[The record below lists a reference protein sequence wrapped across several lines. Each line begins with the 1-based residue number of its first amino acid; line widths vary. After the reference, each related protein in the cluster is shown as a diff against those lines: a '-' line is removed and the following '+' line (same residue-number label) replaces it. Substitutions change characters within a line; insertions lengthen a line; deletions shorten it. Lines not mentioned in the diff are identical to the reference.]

1 MAGVTKTVRQG
12 PKATHQ
18 VRTFVL
24 LILPPLI
31 FGFFPSSLMASNA
44 ASFDYSLYAETLK
57 NYVNPSGLVNYQ
69 KLKSA
74 GAELRAFVQQLAR
87 TSPENHP
94 EIFPNRETQLAYW
107 INAYNAFAL
116 KGVTD
121 NYPTKSIRSIKY
133 LYGFFWR
140 MKFEAGRRKYTLR
153 HIENEIIRKRY
164 QDPRIHFTL
173 VYASMGCPR
182 LRREPYLPE
191 RLSQQLDEGARS
203 FIGENQNVQ
212 IDEADGK
219 LRLSKVFAPSWY
231 EGDFLYWY
239 SLKFPGSKPGI
250 RNYLALYLSN
260 GRKQLLEAHPYLKPE
275 YLDFDWSLNDQA
287 LHPAF

>member
-1 MAGVTKTVRQG
+1 MVGSTGTALQGAKAIHQIKTV
-12 PKATHQ
+12 
-18 VRTFVL
+18 VL
-24 LILPPLI
+24 VILPYLILE
-31 FGFFPSSLMASNA
+31 FFPPRLMASTPIP
-44 ASFDYSLYAETLK
+44 FDYSLYAETLK
-57 NYVNPSGLVNYQ
+57 TYVDQNGLVNYQ
-69 KLKSA
+69 RLKSA
-74 GAELRAFVQQLAR
+74 GAELRAFVQQLAK

-140 MKFEAGRRKYTLR
+140 MKFETGRRKYTLR

-182 LRREPYLPE
+182 LRREPFLPE
-191 RLSQQLDEGARS
+191 RLSEQLDDGARS
-203 FIGENQNVQ
+203 FIEETQNVQ
-212 IDEADGK
+212 IDETDGK
-219 LRLSKVFAPSWY
+219 LRLSKIFAPSWY

-239 SLKFPGSKPGI
+239 SLKHPGSKPEI
-250 RNYLALYLSN
+250 RNYLALYLSS
-260 GRKQLLEAHPYLKPE
+260 GRKKLLEAHPNLKTE

>member
-1 MAGVTKTVRQG
+1 LTGVTWIARQG
-12 PKATHQ
+12 PVAIHQ
-18 VRTFVL
+18 VKTYVL
-24 LILPPLI
+24 FIIPWLVLC
-31 FGFFPSSLMASNA
+31 FFPSRLMASNSV
-44 ASFDYSLYAETLK
+44 SFDYSLYAETLK
-57 NYVNPSGLVNYQ
+57 TYVNQSGLVNYQ

-74 GAELRAFVQQLAR
+74 GAELRAFVQQLAK

-94 EIFPNRETQLAYW
+94 EIFPTRETQLAYW

-116 KGVTD
+116 KGVAD

-140 MKFEAGRRKYTLR
+140 IKFEAGRRKYTLR

-182 LRREPYLPE
+182 LRQEPFLPE
-191 RLSQQLDEGARS
+191 RLSEQLDEVARS
-203 FIGENQNVQ
+203 FIEEDRNVR
-212 IDEADGK
+212 IDGTAG
-219 LRLSKVFAPSWY
+219 RLWLSRIFAPSWY

-239 SLKFPGSKPGI
+239 SMKFPGSKPEI
-250 RNYLALYLSN
+250 RNYLALYLSAD
-260 GRKQLLEAHPYLKPE
+260 RKQLLDTHPHLKTE